1 MGEEG
6 AYTILNGFGTVIN
19 SLGQRAK
26 PYLPQVGFLPF
37 DLTFFPRLYMTACYT
52 QGLGFGAVISSLA
65 QRAKPYLPQVGSRP
79 ALFSEL

>member
-1 MGEEG
+1 MVEKSLSAGRAWRLCCAQVGEEG

-26 PYLPQVGFLPF
+26 PYLPQVG
-37 DLTFFPRLYMTACYT
+37 
-52 QGLGFGAVISSLA
+52 
-65 QRAKPYLPQVGSRP
+65 SRP